1 MEETPYGTVPAARG
15 RSGQAIIGLAVVLP
29 IVMLLLL
36 GAADVGRAFFE
47 AIVIQNAA
55 EAGSLAA
62 GHFARNANGGSTG
75 NAADR
80 SQIKSSTN
88 PDVFPFIQIQDADI
102 TLDIQWSPDTPY
114 TITVTRNFHLITPFA
129 GRLFGGGQN
138 LPLRAVV
145 QGRQNCSISC

>member
-1 MEETPYGTVPAARG
+1 MEETLYGTVPAARG
-15 RSGQAIIGLAVVLP
+15 RSGQAIIELAFVLP

-36 GAADVGRAFFE
+36 GAADVGRAFYE

-62 GHFARNANGGSTG
+62 VDFARDANVGTG
-75 NAADR
+75 NAAVK
-80 SQIKSSTN
+80 SVIKSSTN